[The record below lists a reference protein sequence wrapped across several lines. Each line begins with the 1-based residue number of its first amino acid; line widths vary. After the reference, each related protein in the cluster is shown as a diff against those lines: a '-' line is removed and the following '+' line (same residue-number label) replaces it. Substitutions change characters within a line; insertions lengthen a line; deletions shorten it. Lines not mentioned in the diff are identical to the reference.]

1 MGQNPKEGSHD
12 FKMYGSVVVG
22 SKGQIVIPKDV
33 REELGIETGDSLI
46 VVVKHGKAIG
56 MIKSDDLDEFMQ
68 FMQREMELCRQ
79 NVTQP

>member
-1 MGQNPKEGSHD
+1 M
-12 FKMYGSVVVG
+12 
-22 SKGQIVIPKDV
+22 

-79 NVTQP
+79 KVTHP